1 MLRIGQVETTATSDG
16 LYTDGSVA
24 GGIAATRLRASAFN
38 AMQEELAHIV
48 EEGGDALSIDDMTQV
63 LKALKKLFL
72 SRSNPFGDIALD
84 GPEAIALALSNLRL
98 GAGAF
103 PIGMPFFW
111 PSPQTP
117 DKLLPQ
123 WEGQVFL
130 KWNDATFSATQYPLL
145 ALIIPSLRLS
155 EARGEFPR
163 IWDDGRGVDSGR
175 ALLSVQGDA
184 IRNITGSFY
193 SRGGNATSS
202 GAISIASG
210 VFSFDG
216 SATGDSS
223 ATLTVATS
231 PQKPLEATRFSADAV
246 VPTANENRSRNIAF
260 NFLVRAK

>member
-1 MLRIGQVETTATSDG
+1 MCNRFS
-16 LYTDGSVA
+16 
-24 GGIAATRLRASAFN
+24 
-38 AMQEELAHIV
+38 
-48 EEGGDALSIDDMTQV
+48 
-63 LKALKKLFL
+63 K
-72 SRSNPFGDIALD
+72 
-84 GPEAIALALSNLRL
+84 NLRL

-111 PSPQTP
+111 ASAQTP

-163 IWDDGRGVDSGR
+163 ILDDGRGVDSGR

-246 VPTANENRSRNIAF
+246 VPTANENRPRNIAF